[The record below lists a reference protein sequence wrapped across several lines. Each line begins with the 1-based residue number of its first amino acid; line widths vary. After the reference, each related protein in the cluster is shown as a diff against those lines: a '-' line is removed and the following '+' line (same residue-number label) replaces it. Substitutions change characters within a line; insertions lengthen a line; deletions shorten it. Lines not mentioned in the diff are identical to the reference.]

1 MDFFEKPERKTKVTA
16 AKFIFSG
23 LTLLMG
29 ILLLF
34 SGISEHHRYQRI
46 YPKAV
51 TVKGVITDVD
61 VIENDEG
68 ADDYKMYMTFS
79 YKGKEYT
86 IHYKTSVKRSTLKR
100 IGETVSTQINPYKP
114 AEKISSIKSDSSGM
128 STVGVVFLA
137 ISAVFLQINNRKS
150 YVKTYGMRKEAVKH
164 DILEKLYHR
173 KLWLFLLITGIGWSI
188 LKWYMPDTISDIVM
202 GIGICMIA
210 AGVYLLHCR
219 NKDLRAA
226 RNDEF
231 QLKYTSIIRKEED
244 TDSDGDPVYYLIYI
258 NDLAEQKRR
267 VSRKIYSSARI
278 GEPIT
283 HVYLST
289 RLKPF
294 ISFYGMDYA
303 EI

>member
-1 MDFFEKPERKTKVTA
+1 MDYFEKPERKIKVTVT
-16 AKFIFSG
+16 KFIFAG
-23 LTLLMG
+23 
-29 ILLLF
+29 LLLILSF
-34 SGISEHHRYQRI
+34 MLISSGVSEYHRYQKI
-46 YPKAV
+46 SPKAV

-61 VIENDEG
+61 IIENDEG
-68 ADDYKMYMTFS
+68 ADDYKMYMTFT

-86 IHYKTSVKRSTLKR
+86 IHYDTSGKRSSLKR
-100 IGETVSTQINPYKP
+100 VGETVSTKINPYKP
-114 AEKISSIKSDSSGM
+114 TEKISSIKNGSSGM

-137 ISAVFLQINNRKS
+137 ISAVLLQIDDRKP
-150 YVKTYGMRKEAVKH
+150 YVKTYGMRKEAVKL
-164 DILEKLYHR
+164 DILKKLYHR
-173 KLWLFLLITGIGWSI
+173 KLWLFLLITGIGWSA
-188 LKWYMPDTISDIVM
+188 LKLYMPDTISDTVM
-202 GIGICMIA
+202 GLGICMIA

-244 TDSDGDPVYYLIYI
+244 TDSDGDPIYYLIYI

-267 VSRKIYSSARI
+267 VTRKIYSSARI

-289 RLKPF
+289 RSNPF